1 MAVEINLLRKGTKKT
16 STFRSAMI
24 LAVLVVI
31 LINLLIVYVGVQ
43 ADREAAALEQERL
56 ILEQQ
61 AEALNQEIAELS
73 VGEHQL
79 LFDAVDEVEGM
90 MISSSQLLLEM
101 VRLMPEEGY
110 MVSYDYVY
118 PDTLSMSFIY
128 LELPQVAYYL
138 DALTASPYVDSVD
151 VQTITG
157 EAMEEAVMEDAEAEE
172 EDLPFWYEEFLPNYF
187 TTYDITL
194 DVAALIDRDTDESE
208 EEDDEEGDD
217 DE

>member
-1 MAVEINLLRKGTKKT
+1 
-16 STFRSAMI
+16 
-24 LAVLVVI
+24 
-31 LINLLIVYVGVQ
+31 
-43 ADREAAALEQERL
+43 
-56 ILEQQ
+56 
-61 AEALNQEIAELS
+61 
-73 VGEHQL
+73 
-79 LFDAVDEVEGM
+79 

-118 PDTLSMSFIY
+118 PDTLSMSFLY

-138 DALTASPYVDSVD
+138 DALTASRYVDSVD

-157 EAMEEAVMEDAEAEE
+157 EAMEEAVTEDEEMDE

-194 DVAALIDRDTDESE
+194 DVAALIGGDADEDTDED
-208 EEDDEEGDD
+208 DDEEGDD